1 MSPPDCERRVLVVE
15 DDRDVRDTLL
25 EVLED
30 YAYAPLAA
38 SNGKEALDRLR
49 ASDVRP
55 CVILLDVMMPVM
67 DGWGFRAAQT
77 EDAQLSEIPVV
88 VLTAH
93 ASAALTARDLHA
105 AGYLKKPVSLEDLL
119 AAVERHCEPHSQ
131 S

>member
-1 MSPPDCERRVLVVE
+1 MSPPDCERHVLVVE
-15 DDRDVRDTLL
+15 DDRDVRDSLL

-30 YAYAPLAA
+30 NAYAPLAA
-38 SNGKEALDRLR
+38 SNGKEALERLR
-49 ASDVRP
+49 ASGVRP

-93 ASAALTARDLHA
+93 ASAAQTARDMHA
-105 AGYLKKPVSLEDLL
+105 AGYLKKPVSIDDLL
-119 AAVERHCEPHSQ
+119 EAVQRHCEPGQ
-131 S
+131 